1 MVATEPP
8 APSLVETLRDVCQA
22 VASGQ
27 YDAVDRVFALA
38 DPRGGEAAVLL
49 AELGEAFGLMVVQLE
64 VREEHQKQLIAELE
78 EAARRLRE
86 AQSRLHAENAGL
98 RRQMTS
104 LEVQIDQTGRQ
115 RAVSEIVESDFFVA
129 LQTRA
134 RDLRRRGQEG
144 G

>member
-1 MVATEPP
+1 
-8 APSLVETLRDVCQA
+8 
-22 VASGQ
+22 
-27 YDAVDRVFALA
+27 
-38 DPRGGEAAVLL
+38 
-49 AELGEAFGLMVVQLE
+49 
-64 VREEHQKQLIAELE
+64 
-78 EAARRLRE
+78 
-86 AQSRLHAENAGL
+86 
-98 RRQMTS
+98 MTS